1 MGCADCDWQ
10 VTDTTKAAERTKP
23 LPVQNELDTSSD
35 CTRVPPV
42 AEPVISSDSTDM
54 PPASQPVIS
63 SNSTQAPPASEPL
76 ASCSSDAADTPPTF
90 SAHVSEVRCFQGPL
104 SLALQCICHVV
115 SAACAFALID
125 LHSSLASGCGEA
137 RSEVCTA
144 MSCLLISCLCLP
156 GGRPDGSC
164 RGKRRRWA
172 QQPRKA
178 RIVAAE
184 LHTVVQPCSDKAG
197 RGHGCGDRRAY
208 FCRNSSPVSGWLL
221 MRTWHAWYATCPPT
235 RSVEFSEALVQ

>member
-23 LPVQNELDTSSD
+23 LPVQKELDTTSD
-35 CTRVPPV
+35 STHVPPA
-42 AEPVISSDSTDM
+42 AEPVISSNSFQA
-54 PPASQPVIS
+54 PPASEPVSSSAPTNTPPASEPVIS
-63 SNSTQAPPASEPL
+63 SNSTQAPRASEPA
-76 ASCSSDAADTPPTF
+76 ASSNAADTPPT
-90 SAHVSEVRCFQGPL
+90 SSTHVSEVRCFQGPL
-104 SLALQCICHVV
+104 SLPLQCVCHVV

-125 LHSSLASGCGEA
+125 LHSSLASACEEA

-144 MSCLLISCLCLP
+144 TSCLLNSCLCLP

-164 RGKRRRWA
+164 RGEHRRWA

-184 LHTVVQPCSDKAG
+184 LHTVVQPCSDQAR
-197 RGHGCGDRRAY
+197 RGHSCGGHRAH
-208 FCRNSSPVSGWLL
+208 FCCCSSPVSGWL
-221 MRTWHAWYATCPPT
+221 C
-235 RSVEFSEALVQ
+235 